1 MTGAMRGELPKV
13 VVVGG
18 GFGGA
23 YAARA
28 LLRRTRGAVDLTIVS
43 STNYL
48 LFAPLLPEAACGAI
62 EPRHVVVP
70 LRHMLPHA
78 RVVTGTVD
86 SIDVHARQAHVQ
98 LPDGVERTLAW
109 DRLIVAP
116 GGVPNVIPIPG
127 LLERAVGVKSL
138 AECIWLRNHV
148 IALLELAEAEPDEQR
163 RRELLTFV
171 FVGGG
176 YAGVEM
182 LAELE
187 SMVRRIVRYY
197 PRIDRAEL
205 DWVLVDAAPRL
216 LRELNEPLSR
226 YVTQRLTRRGIRVLS
241 RTTIEHVDGTL
252 LRLSSGERLRS
263 ETLVWAAGV
272 APSPLVQTLGVP
284 LERGRVRVD
293 EQLRVPGAPD
303 VWALGDCASVP
314 NAAEDGRPCPP
325 TAQHAQRQAKR
336 VGHNVAASIGFGSAK
351 PFRHPN
357 RGSVA
362 TLGVG
367 DGVAQ
372 MGAIRM
378 RGPVAWFAAR
388 GYHLLALPTLSR
400 RVRVALDWTSQLL
413 LPADVGQLGQL
424 GHPPRLD
431 EATAAGTGHHAL
443 ERARPHAGSRST

>member
-1 MTGAMRGELPKV
+1 MRSSDRQLPKV

-43 STNYL
+43 ATNYL

-78 RVVTGTVD
+78 RVVTGTVERF
-86 SIDVHARQAHVQ
+86 DVPARHAQVL
-98 LPDGVERTLAW
+98 LPDGVRRTLEW

-148 IALLELAEAEPDEQR
+148 IALLELAEAEPDEAR
-163 RRELLTFV
+163 KRELLTFV

-182 LAELE
+182 VAELE
-187 SMVRRIVRYY
+187 SMVRRILRHY
-197 PRIDRAEL
+197 PRIQRTEM

-216 LRELNEPLSR
+216 LRELNEPLSA
-226 YVTQRLTRRGIRVLS
+226 YVTDRLRRRGIRVLS
-241 RTTIEHVDGTL
+241 RATVEQVDGTL
-252 LRLSSGERLRS
+252 IRLSTGERVRA

-272 APSPLVQTLGVP
+272 APNPLVQTLGVP
-284 LERGRVRVD
+284 LVRNRVPVD
-293 EQLRVPGAPD
+293 EQLRVTGIPN

-314 NAAEDGRPCPP
+314 NAAEAGRPCPP

-336 VGHNVAASIGFGSAK
+336 VGLNVAASIGFGRERE
-351 PFRHPN
+351 FRHPN

-372 MGAIRM
+372 LGPLRL
-378 RGPVAWFAAR
+378 RGPLAWFAAR
-388 GYHLLALPTLSR
+388 AYHLFALPSMSR
-400 RVRVALDWTSQLL
+400 RIRVALDWTTQLL
-413 LPADVGQLGQL
+413 LPADIGQLGQL

-431 EATAAGTGHHAL
+431 EPGAAGTGQHAFD
-443 ERARPHAGSRST
+443 RADSRRDPRTT

>member
-1 MTGAMRGELPKV
+1 MTPSDQTLPKV

-23 YAARA
+23 YAARQ

-43 STNYL
+43 ATNYL

-78 RVVTGTVD
+78 RVVTGAVEHVD
-86 SIDVHARQAHVQ
+86 VAARQAHVL
-98 LPDGVERTLAW
+98 LPDGVERTLEW
-109 DRLIVAP
+109 DRLILAP
-116 GGVPNVIPIPG
+116 GGVPNIIPIPG
-127 LLERAVGVKSL
+127 LLDRAVGVKSL

-187 SMVRRIVRYY
+187 SMVRRMLRYY
-197 PRIDRAEL
+197 PRIERSEF
-205 DWVLVDAAPRL
+205 DWVLIDAAPRIL
-216 LRELNEPLSR
+216 GELTETLAQ
-226 YVTQRLTRRGIRVLS
+226 YVTDRLVRRGIRVLS
-241 RTTIEHVDGTL
+241 RTTIEHVDGTQ
-252 LRLSSGERLRS
+252 LRLSTGERLQS

-272 APSPLVQTLGVP
+272 APSPLVRTLGVP
-284 LERGRVRVD
+284 LERNRVPVD
-293 EQLRVPGAPD
+293 EQLRVLGAPN

-336 VGHNVAASIGFGSAK
+336 LGLNVAASLDFGTAK
-351 PFRHPN
+351 TFRHPN
-357 RGSVA
+357 RGAVA

-372 MGAIRM
+372 LGPIKL
-378 RGPVAWFAAR
+378 RGRIAWFAAR

-400 RVRVALDWTSQLL
+400 RIRVALDWTTQLL
-413 LPADVGQLGQL
+413 LPADIGQLGQL

-431 EATAAGTGHHAL
+431 EPAASGTGNHAL
-443 ERARPHAGSRST
+443 DRPQPHVGSRSS